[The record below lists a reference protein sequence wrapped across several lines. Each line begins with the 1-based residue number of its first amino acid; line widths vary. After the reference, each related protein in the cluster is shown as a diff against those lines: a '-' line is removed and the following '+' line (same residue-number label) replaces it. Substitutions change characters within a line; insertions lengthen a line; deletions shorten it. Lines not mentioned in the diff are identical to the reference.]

1 MQSDTAKKS
10 LLNEET
16 KRKQKINQGHFCA
29 FECFLF
35 CLIFF
40 CSKYALPP
48 FRLRPDKSVLS
59 GNLNSRSRHKLQ
71 SSSTSL
77 QTFLGINL
85 GNIKLKCPV
94 DGTQREGVGKAPGNN
109 FAFDSTCLL
118 LLKLVG

>member
-1 MQSDTAKKS
+1 MQSDTAKNS

-16 KRKQKINQGHFCA
+16 KRKQKINQGHFYA
-29 FECFLF
+29 FECFLL

-85 GNIKLKCPV
+85 GNIKLKGPV

-109 FAFDSTCLL
+109 SCC
-118 LLKLVG
+118 